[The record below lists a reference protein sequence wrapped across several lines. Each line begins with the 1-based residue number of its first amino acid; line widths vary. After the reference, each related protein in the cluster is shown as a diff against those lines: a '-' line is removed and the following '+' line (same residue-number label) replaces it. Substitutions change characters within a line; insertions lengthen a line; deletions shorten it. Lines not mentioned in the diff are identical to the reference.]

1 MSQKRRERQYPLDQ
15 PPNGMVVEPALP
27 NRNPMTPSQ
36 TSVNNSLAGSDNETL
51 PPVRDAQGNPVPLT
65 EFGGMDDYA
74 EEPVPTEVRQAAA
87 NIPETGVLYNLAPFE
102 QIAQLHAAGQ
112 TEEARKV
119 YNSLNEQAKYVYNNA
134 RNMERFTA
142 QEGARLADEF
152 RKRQDERQKLAEDPV
167 KQAQLAERQLK
178 VADAQRVQNE
188 YAARR
193 KNALSTIDEI
203 LANKKEYEAIV
214 GPWDGSVG
222 GVLDSLGV
230 NEGRQVKRAKMSRL
244 LFGDILELTKFLR
257 PTTEKDIELAQ
268 RNVPGRF
275 QNWPVFED
283 YLNEKKSVLLANET
297 ALVNPA
303 SNLPISAKAP
313 SSQEPNVYQQSQQ
326 NPAQQLRQSLE
337 SGDSVN
343 ITQPDGSVLTL
354 KKVTN
359 PDGTISWE

>member
-1 MSQKRRERQYPLDQ
+1 MSAQLDEFGQPIVDPNPPLAEVDVVPTGSQMSQEFLNQ
-15 PPNGMVVEPALP
+15 PFDPNWDDAKKELWGAKWETGV
-27 NRNPMTPSQ
+27 NMTPSDAAQ
-36 TSVNNSLAGSDNETL
+36 SALKI
-51 PPVRDAQGNPVPLT
+51 RD
-65 EFGGMDDYA
+65 EK
-74 EEPVPTEVRQAAA
+74 RKAAA
-87 NIPETGVLYNLAPFE
+87 E
-102 QIAQLHAAGQ
+102 AQDPLRLTQ
-112 TEEARKV
+112 MEA
-119 YNSLNEQAKYVYNNA
+119 EQAKL
-134 RNMERFTA
+134 E
-142 QEGARLADEF
+142 
-152 RKRQDERQKLAEDPV
+152 
-167 KQAQLAERQLK
+167 ERQLK

-222 GVLDSLGV
+222 GVVDSLGV

-283 YLNEKKSVLLANET
+283 YLNEKKGVLLANET

-303 SNLPISAKAP
+303 SNLPIGAKAP
-313 SSQEPNVYQQSQQ
+313 SPQEQNVYQQSQQ
-326 NPAQQLRQSLE
+326 SPASQLRSQFE
-337 SGDSVN
+337 SSD
-343 ITQPDGSVLTL
+343 TLKLPDGRVL
-354 KKVTN
+354 KKVAN
-359 PDGTISWE
+359 QDGSIGWSE